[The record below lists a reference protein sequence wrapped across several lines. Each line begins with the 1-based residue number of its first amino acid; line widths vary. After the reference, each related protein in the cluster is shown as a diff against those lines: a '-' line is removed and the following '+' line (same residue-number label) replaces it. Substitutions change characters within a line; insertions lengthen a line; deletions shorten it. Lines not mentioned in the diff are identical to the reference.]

1 MKFKFAT
8 KRVSVVKEEYEKL
21 VEENMRR
28 KDLIKLMNQETLD
41 YISEIRMLKLKIEEL
56 EGKDENKV

>member
-8 KRVSVVKEEYEKL
+8 KRVSVVKEEHEKL

-56 EGKDENKV
+56 EGNDENKV

>member
-56 EGKDENKV
+56 EGNDENKV